1 MGDLFLCR
9 PGSLPKKI
17 FQQPA
22 KARLTYYSLSTTS
35 SISLT
40 SRSAKPVAGPLPALG
55 SAEYPLERYG
65 IRMQLMIRVLRR
77 YWGIGQAAACL
88 QAAPSFFVDPPR
100 EEAGVACSERR
111 SGQGVRSHIPTSK
124 AAQSGEQR
132 D

>member
-1 MGDLFLCR
+1 MSRNGVNPAVTWSPNRVLKRSTLDVFQPALPWRSMDQALAAWSMGGLFLCR

-65 IRMQLMIRVLRR
+65 IRMQL
-77 YWGIGQAAACL
+77 
-88 QAAPSFFVDPPR
+88 
-100 EEAGVACSERR
+100 
-111 SGQGVRSHIPTSK
+111 
-124 AAQSGEQR
+124 
-132 D
+132 